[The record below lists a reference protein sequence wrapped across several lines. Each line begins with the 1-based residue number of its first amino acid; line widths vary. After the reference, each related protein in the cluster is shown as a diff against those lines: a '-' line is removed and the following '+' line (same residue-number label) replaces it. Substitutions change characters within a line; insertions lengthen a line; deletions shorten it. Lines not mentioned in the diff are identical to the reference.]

1 MSSSSLT
8 PKVASWAGSFGAPI
22 TKHPLRFGFLK
33 WLFLPRHLPQP
44 QSVFAALS
52 SLPNVAR
59 VSYWSKSGWGSSLAR
74 PSAPASAPL
83 HSGKCLL
90 AGFSV
95 VVSPFCPTLLVVVG
109 PSALSTV
116 SDGIFARGVLSVYS
130 ISLGRRVLFY
140 LLMCLVGSRYL
151 DFYVLLG
158 PASFVTSIFRF

>member
-1 MSSSSLT
+1 MQVGPAVLVPRSRSTRSASASSN
-8 PKVASWAGSFGAPI
+8 
-22 TKHPLRFGFLK
+22 GFFFRDTFLSPSRS
-33 WLFLPRHLPQP
+33 LPRFPLFRTWLASRTGPSPAGVLLSLGLQLLP
-44 QSVFAALS
+44 
-52 SLPNVAR
+52 
-59 VSYWSKSGWGSSLAR
+59 
-74 PSAPASAPL
+74 PSPL